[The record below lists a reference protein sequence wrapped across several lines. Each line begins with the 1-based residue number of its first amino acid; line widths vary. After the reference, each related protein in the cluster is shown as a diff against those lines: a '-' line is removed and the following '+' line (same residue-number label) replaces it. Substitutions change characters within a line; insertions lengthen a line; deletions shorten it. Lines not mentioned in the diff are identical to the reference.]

1 MYKPK
6 VLVNPEYEDATPL
19 GVELVA
25 ESLIEEGSKLQILL
39 GLSKLGRT
47 ACAELQT
54 EALTDVIMAEDQ
66 PERLAVFMFCMD
78 ELAFSPWD
86 VTLPENKPSPLF
98 AAVVSQSLDATTKVR
113 AAATASRAPPF
124 LHRSSSSA
132 HSEPSPRASAGGNH

>member
-25 ESLIEEGSKLQILL
+25 ESLIEEGSKLQLLL

-54 EALTDVIMAEDQ
+54 EALTDIIMAEDQ
-66 PERLAVFMFCMD
+66 PDRLAVFMFCMD

-98 AAVVSQSLDATTKVR
+98 AAVVSQSLDAAAKVR
-113 AAATASRAPPF
+113 AAADGLETASHAPAF
-124 LHRSSSSA
+124 LARLA
-132 HSEPSPRASAGGNH
+132 LC